1 MHSFGKRAALAATF
15 AIVPLAVG
23 VEPVDRDTS
32 FTTFTFGV
40 GTGSYADVARGC
52 SGEVISARE
61 YPLRDLGF
69 GIEHEMNRAI
79 LGVRASRMD
88 AGSRPWTAN
97 PHASYEGDSFGI
109 GAGVMFPDPNPRS
122 AFLDED
128 YVLPITGHVRTGN
141 RARGTDFRVSF
152 GETVPMYSPGGR
164 VEVTQGFRLARIVQG
179 RIGGAGPT
187 PFDQVGLIVRT
198 NVRASDA
205 LGIELRGRLG
215 SSEGVGES
223 TIGVGVSYR
232 IRHE

>member
-1 MHSFGKRAALAATF
+1 MS
-15 AIVPLAVG
+15 
-23 VEPVDRDTS
+23 
-32 FTTFTFGV
+32 
-40 GTGSYADVARGC
+40 
-52 SGEVISARE
+52 
-61 YPLRDLGF
+61 
-69 GIEHEMNRAI
+69 
-79 LGVRASRMD
+79 
-88 AGSRPWTAN
+88 N

-179 RIGGAGPT
+179 RIGVAGPS

-198 NVRASDA
+198 NVR
-205 LGIELRGRLG
+205 G
-215 SSEGVGES
+215 SLEES
-223 TIGVGVSYR
+223 TVRIGIVSR
-232 IRHE
+232 MRPDRLSIRSSDRDSRTL